1 MAQVRPDLPCR
12 DGCRRARAGRC
23 SGTLCHSAIRQ
34 PNPSPR
40 ARKGQDCWSRP
51 VAAVGVAPQ
60 CPHGRAARAA
70 GAGHGAGTGVH
81 GGPSTSE
88 GRCRLGCGPCR
99 PAAGCRQ
106 VNRFRLTR
114 PLEATCRGACIGHM
128 GRQGRSGTTRCTILG
143 RHLRPR
149 LGRDAATG
157 LFSRAAVPARLE
169 HDRAAAARSRGGF
182 SDAERRLH
190 YQFRTRTTASRRP
203 CSSLRR
209 RPIR

>member
-1 MAQVRPDLPCR
+1 MQGRLPQ
-12 DGCRRARAGRC
+12 GPRRALQR
-23 SGTLCHSAIRQ
+23 HSLPLSAWTAKSESTNAEGPGLLASTRRSAL
-34 PNPSPR
+34 PPSVPT
-40 ARKGQDCWSRP
+40 GVQQGRP
-51 VAAVGVAPQ
+51 VRVTAL
-60 CPHGRAARAA
+60 ARVCA
-70 GAGHGAGTGVH
+70 

>member
-1 MAQVRPDLPCR
+1 MAPGRPDLPCR

-114 PLEATCRGACIGHM
+114 PLETTCRGACNGH
-128 GRQGRSGTTRCTILG
+128 GPARPQ
-143 RHLRPR
+143 RHDVMRNPWLAPPAETRPR
-149 LGRDAATG
+149 RCHGT
-157 LFSRAAVPARLE
+157 LFSRCCAGTAGARQ
-169 HDRAAAARSRGGF
+169 G
-182 SDAERRLH
+182 
-190 YQFRTRTTASRRP
+190 
-203 CSSLRR
+203 C
-209 RPIR
+209 